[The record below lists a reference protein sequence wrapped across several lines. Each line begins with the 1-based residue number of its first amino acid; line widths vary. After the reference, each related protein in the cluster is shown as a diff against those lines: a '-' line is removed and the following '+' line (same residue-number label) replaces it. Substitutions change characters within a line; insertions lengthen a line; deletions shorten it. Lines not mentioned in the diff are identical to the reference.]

1 MALSA
6 KYRSNA
12 FVQRD
17 PNQTLTIK
25 RKAFANNFGITVN
38 GVVELSRYIA
48 SVSAY
53 IASDRLILEELSLN
67 SVNKNAT
74 IHLLEENGWDH
85 RCCQQKDFNTSNLF
99 TQGKG
104 IPSTKTVSIT
114 QSLGSSSVA
123 APKTIAQLM
132 TQRAALTNVSNALP
146 ARDYT
151 GNITLSDAAKTTTA
165 TTGKKAMGANAF
177 ANCPRLKSVR
187 MSSDNAWGEFFST
200 GCFKSCAA
208 LTTINTVTN
217 SNSSRS
223 LNVAVAP
230 PPGTISVA
238 SGSTTVTGSNGTLF
252 TEKLFIGQMLYTA
265 SSTKEGGKYIGTVH
279 SIQNATQLT
288 LTLPSALGASYTGTY
303 RVVTEAMIAAH
314 ATIVGEEVLRGT
326 NVRAVTFE
334 SHLNSTLAA
343 SNSRLVSIGSN
354 AFTDCPNLDT
364 LHFSVKQSSA
374 LTRIGGTSASVIPF
388 TTKLSIISNDGW
400 SSVATQAQLSV
411 LLSVNSARF
420 LSTPNFNYIAE
431 LNPSI
436 TDANNQPMRIATI
449 TGLVSQ
455 DAPINFSN
463 LKVPEYIMHSDGH
476 LYQVAYINYPYID
489 QIEVIQGQPN
499 RVYGAFS
506 KNNPAFNIGGQ
517 VGGLIGTLTLP
528 KTLRSVG
535 GFSFRDQS
543 ALTGSLT
550 IAGVNLTSVGNECFM
565 NAYARGGRTLLV
577 IGTIAPSLGAN
588 CYRNTSFNPI
598 ITRPM
603 DGLELLQ
610 YAL

>member
-48 SVSAY
+48 NVRAY
-53 IASDRLILEELSLN
+53 ISSDRLILEELSLD

-85 RCCQQKDFNTSNLF
+85 RCCQQKDFNASNLF

-104 IPSTKTVSIT
+104 VPSTKTVSIT

-132 TQRAALTNVSNALP
+132 TQRAALTNATNVLP

-151 GNITLSDAAKTTTA
+151 GNITLSDAAKTTNA

-238 SGSTTVTGSNGTLF
+238 SGSTAVTGSNGTLF
-252 TEKLFIGQMLYTA
+252 TTRLLTGQMLYTE

-279 SIQNATQLT
+279 SIQNDTQLT
-288 LTLPSALGASYTGTY
+288 LTLPSALGTSYTGTY
-303 RVVTEAMIAAH
+303 RVATEAMIAAH
-314 ATIVGEEVLRGT
+314 ATTVGEEALRGT
-326 NVRAVTFE
+326 NVRVVTFE
-334 SHLNSTLAA
+334 SHLNSALAA

-354 AFTDCPNLDT
+354 AFTDCPNLAT

-374 LTRIGGTSASVIPF
+374 LNRLGLISDNVIPLTAKLSVIS
-388 TTKLSIISNDGW
+388 TDGW
-400 SSVATQAQLSV
+400 SNSATQAQLSA
-411 LLSVNSARF
+411 LLSVTDTTRF
-420 LSTPNFNYIAE
+420 LSTPKFNYIAE
-431 LNPSI
+431 LKI
-436 TDANNQPMRIATI
+436 DTNNNNKLLRHATI
-449 TGLVSQ
+449 TGLASQ
-455 DAPINFSN
+455 DAPVNFAN
-463 LKVPEYIMHSDGH
+463 LVIPEYIMHSDGH
-476 LYQVAYINYPYID
+476 LYQVAYINYAYID
-489 QIEVIQGQPN
+489 QVETIVGQPN

-506 KNNPAFNIGGQ
+506 KNHPAFNVAGQ
-517 VGGLIGTLTLP
+517 VAGLTGTLTLP
-528 KTLRSVG
+528 KTLISVG
-535 GFSFRDQS
+535 SNSFESQS
-543 ALTGSLT
+543 ALRG
-550 IAGVNLTSVGNECFM
+550 NLTV
-565 NAYARGGRTLLV
+565 A
-577 IGTIAPSLGAN
+577 
-588 CYRNTSFNPI
+588 
-598 ITRPM
+598 
-603 DGLELLQ
+603 GLELTRIGEKCFFNAFAGGRRLVIMARVAPSVGQYCYSGTTFFPIDIRNMTNDELAQ

>member
-25 RKAFANNFGITVN
+25 RKAFANNIGFTVN

-48 SVSAY
+48 NVRAY
-53 IASDRLILEELSLN
+53 ISSDRLILEELSLD

-85 RCCQQKDFNTSNLF
+85 RCCQQKDFNASNLF

-104 IPSTKTVSIT
+104 VPSTKTVSIT

-132 TQRAALTNVSNALP
+132 TQRAALTNATNVLP

-151 GNITLSDAAKTTTA
+151 GHITLSDAAKTTNA

-217 SNSSRS
+217 SNSSMS

-238 SGSTTVTGSNGTLF
+238 SGSTAVTGSNGTLF
-252 TEKLFIGQMLYTA
+252 TERLSGQMLYTA
-265 SSTKEGGKYIGTVH
+265 SSTREGGKYIGTVH
-279 SIQNATQLT
+279 SIQSNTQLT
-288 LTLPSALGASYTGTY
+288 LTLPSALGASYIGTF
-303 RVVTEAMIAAH
+303 RVATEAMIAAH
-314 ATIVGEEVLRGT
+314 ATTVGEEALRGT
-326 NVRAVTFE
+326 NVRVVTFE
-334 SHLNSTLAA
+334 SHLNPTLAA

-374 LTRIGGTSASVIPF
+374 LTRIGGVTSASVIPL
-388 TTKLSIISNDGW
+388 TASLSVISTDGW
-400 SSVATQAQLSV
+400 TSTATQAQLST
-411 LLSVNSARF
+411 LLNVVSTRF
-420 LSTPNFNYIAE
+420 LSTPKFSYIAW
-431 LNPSI
+431 LNPSE
-436 TDANNQPMRIATI
+436 QPMRFATI
-449 TGLVSQ
+449 TGIASQ
-455 DAPINFSN
+455 DTPVSFAN
-463 LKVPEYIMHSDGH
+463 LVIPEYIMHSDGH
-476 LYQVAYINYPYID
+476 RYQVFDIDYPYID
-489 QIEVIQGQPN
+489 KVETIVGQPN
-499 RVYGAFS
+499 RIYGAFS
-506 KNNPAFNIGGQ
+506 KNNPAFNVGGQ
-517 VGGLIGTLTLP
+517 VGSLSGTLTMS
-528 KTLRSVG
+528 KTLRKVG
-535 GFSFRDQS
+535 NNSFTEQS
-543 ALTGSLT
+543 RLSGNLT
-550 IAGVNLTSVGNECFM
+550 IAGIKLERIGNDCFL
-565 NAYARGGRTLLV
+565 NSYFGTKQTLLIMGRYIPNV
-577 IGTIAPSLGAN
+577 AASAFRGTSLVP
-588 CYRNTSFNPI
+588 YVRT
-598 ITRPM
+598 M
-603 DGLELLQ
+603 DSSELVQ
-610 YAL
+610 YAF